1 MQFNMETKAL
11 PIQFKLRGIKT
22 EEFAIIE
29 EAFDERNA
37 KIHYALETGF
47 CVPEPRII
55 ICSIGFKFI
64 QNNIPFVKVRA
75 NCIFEI
81 KEESW
86 ESAIDTER
94 KNIVFPPYFT
104 DHLVV
109 LTLGTLRGI
118 LHAKTEGTKFN
129 NFFIPTINIAELR
142 DDTKAFSIPLADIT
156 KKVNQ

>member
-1 MQFNMETKAL
+1 METKGL
-11 PIQFKLRGIKT
+11 PIQFQIRGIKT
-22 EEFAIIE
+22 DEFAIIE
-29 EAFDERNA
+29 EAFDEKNA
-37 KIHYALETGF
+37 KIHYSLETGF
-47 CVPEPRII
+47 GVPESGII

-75 NCIFEI
+75 NCVFGI

-86 ESAIDTER
+86 ENAIDAEK
-94 KNIVFPPYFT
+94 KNIMFPSYIT

-129 NFFIPTINIAELR
+129 KFFIPTINITELR
-142 DDTKAFSIPLADIT
+142 NEDKSFSFSLAEIE
-156 KKVNQ
+156 KKKIVEN